1 MEKVKAT
8 KAETGEGKPTS
19 SEPVKAPMIGVIQ
32 TNVAGKGVEATPAQ
46 PANVPEKAYD
56 MPPDPCEI
64 RCHPQL
70 GLITC
75 QMMKFNYDHQV
86 KAGAQEPYD
95 PESLLIHWNTLTVY
109 GQNPNESPATQ
120 APAVGAV
127 GGAGGGG
134 GNPPHYPVAAGL
146 GYISPVDYVSP
157 NYQNLMHY
165 KPGGPGGT
173 PPGAPGGGGGGGG
186 GGGETQHLQKLLQAP
201 ELILLM
207 NYRLYALVRCTV
219 LTKERKLNHSP

>member
-1 MEKVKAT
+1 MIIPQKYVELLDAPMQGMRDHLPVLGTAWKRLRRQKPKLAKV
-8 KAETGEGKPTS
+8 S
-19 SEPVKAPMIGVIQ
+19 RLLVPVKGPMIGVIQ

-46 PANVPEKAYD
+46 PANVPETAYD

-157 NYQNLMHY
+157 NYQNFRHY
-165 KPGGPGGT
+165 KPGGPGVRL
-173 PPGAPGGGGGGGG
+173 PAHQAVVVEVVAGA
-186 GGGETQHLQKLLQAP
+186 GETQHLQKLL
-201 ELILLM
+201 
-207 NYRLYALVRCTV
+207 
-219 LTKERKLNHSP
+219 